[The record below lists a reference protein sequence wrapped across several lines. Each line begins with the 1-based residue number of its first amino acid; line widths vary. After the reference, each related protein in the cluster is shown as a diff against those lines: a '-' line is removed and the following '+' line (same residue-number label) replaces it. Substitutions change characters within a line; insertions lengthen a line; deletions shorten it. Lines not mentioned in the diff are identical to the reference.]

1 MNNKKRNSYELD
13 IESVA
18 YGGAGVG
25 RREDGKVVFVKYA
38 MPGERVLVREKKER
52 SDYVRAELI
61 KVLRSSQDRVESNC
75 LLPVGVDGVGNPCFA
90 KTPGCVYQEYKY
102 EAELEAKN
110 RQFISFVGSDCN
122 ILEPVPAPEILHY
135 RNKIVLHVTDDHGD
149 ISLGYKEGEGGE
161 ALDMDGCPLAN
172 VAINETLCE
181 VRRDPGF
188 KKTIREGMTFTLR
201 HTENDGVKYWRNS
214 PPANASWLKESTT
227 LGLISVPLGGFFQVN
242 PAVADILIKKVQEEI
257 KKIKPESVIDLYCG
271 CGLFSVAA
279 GQAGVDIVTGLD
291 SDEAAI
297 QAASYNA
304 GQHGIK
310 DAEFI
315 ANFADKGFSDVVEL
329 HKGRC
334 GGDLSNCVL
343 VVDPPRSGLGR
354 RIKQALRECDFAAII
369 YISCAPDT
377 LQRDLYSLTGSGYA
391 VQSAQMLD
399 MFPRTSHFESLIVL
413 KK

>member
-1 MNNKKRNSYELD
+1 MNNKKRSSYELD

-52 SDYVRAELI
+52 SDYVRADLV
-61 KVLRSSQDRVESNC
+61 KVLRSSQDRVDSNC
-75 LLPVGVDGVGNPCFA
+75 LLPVGVDGVGNACFA
-90 KTPGCVYQEYKY
+90 KTPGCVYQEYSY
-102 EAELEAKN
+102 DAELEAKN
-110 RQFISFVGSDCN
+110 RQFRSFIGSECN
-122 ILEPVPAPEILHY
+122 ILDPIPAPAILNY
-135 RNKIVLHVTDDHGD
+135 RNKIILHVTDDHGD

-161 ALDMDGCPLAN
+161 AIDMAGCPLAN

-181 VRRDPGF
+181 LRKDPGF

-201 HTENDGVKYWRNS
+201 YTERDGVKYWRNN
-214 PPANASWLKESTT
+214 PPANASWLKESTV
-227 LGLISVPLGGFFQVN
+227 LGMISVPLGGFFQVN
-242 PAVADILIKKVQEEI
+242 PSVADILIQKVQEEL
-257 KKIKPESVIDLYCG
+257 KELNPSSVIDLYCG

-279 GQAGVDIVTGLD
+279 AQVGVEIVTGLD
-291 SDEAAI
+291 SDESSINAAI
-297 QAASYNA
+297 YNA
-304 GQHGIK
+304 KEHGLK
-310 DAEFI
+310 DGEFI
-315 ANFADKGFSDVVEL
+315 ANFADKGFMEIVEK

-334 GGDLSNCVL
+334 GGDLSDCVL
-343 VVDPPRSGLGR
+343 IVDPPRAGLGR
-354 RIKQALRECDFAAII
+354 RIKQIIKECNFMAII

-377 LQRDLYSLTGSGYA
+377 LQRDIYSLTGSGYSI
-391 VQSAQMLD
+391 QSAQMLD